1 MALST
6 LASTVSMCDGLSF
19 EGLIQI
25 TVGVGV
31 SEGVEERVLV
41 VECCVLVLP
50 ADQV

>member
-6 LASTVSMCDGLSF
+6 LALTVSMCDGLSF
-19 EGLIQI
+19 EGLIRV

-31 SEGVEERVLV
+31 SEGVEERERAVG
-41 VECCVLVLP
+41 CCVLVLP